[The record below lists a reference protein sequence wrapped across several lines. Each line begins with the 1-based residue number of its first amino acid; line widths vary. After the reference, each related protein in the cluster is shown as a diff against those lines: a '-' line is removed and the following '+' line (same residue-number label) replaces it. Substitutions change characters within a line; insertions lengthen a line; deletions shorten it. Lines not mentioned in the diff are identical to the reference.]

1 MAIMSQR
8 YLKTQYDMSISML
21 NYQCIICKKGSS
33 HNGNNNICV
42 VNLIE
47 AENLISWYKACF
59 LGVVA
64 NVFHEF

>member
-47 AENLISWYKACF
+47 AENLIS
-59 LGVVA
+59 
-64 NVFHEF
+64 